1 MSWWSRARTFWTETK
16 AEMSKV
22 TFPSREDV
30 INLTMVVLVAS
41 FVFAAFLWLSDLLIN
56 WLYQSIF
63 DFFTT

>member
-1 MSWWSRARTFWTETK
+1 MSWWNKARAFWTETK

-30 INLTMVVLVAS
+30 INMTMVVWVAS
-41 FVFAAFLWLSDLLIN
+41 FVFAAFLWVSDLVIN